1 MHKNDHH
8 LHELIV
14 VKRHAILRGPYP
26 SSRGQQ
32 LKKDLTYTH
41 IQTYRLMTLIRTVM
55 IVKANN
61 QTYSLPIIFTCYHY
75 D

>member
-1 MHKNDHH
+1 MHKDDLH

-32 LKKDLTYTH
+32 MNKGLTIY
-41 IQTYRLMTLIRTVM
+41 IYRRI
-55 IVKANN
+55 A
-61 QTYSLPIIFTCYHY
+61 
-75 D
+75 